1 MPKVLQMPKREYRDD
16 QQNTTRLSN
25 LLSTENEEQSDT
37 LTMIERWVRLADQ
50 VLGNQQTLN
59 RA

>member
-16 QQNTTRLSN
+16 QQNATRLPN

-50 VLGNQQTLN
+50 VLGNQQTLK

>member
-16 QQNTTRLSN
+16 QQNTTRLPN
-25 LLSTENEEQSDT
+25 LLSTENEEQSDA
-37 LTMIERWVRLADQ
+37 LTMIERWLRLADQ
-50 VLGNQQTLN
+50 VLGNQQTLK

>member
-16 QQNTTRLSN
+16 QQNTTRLPN
-25 LLSTENEEQSDT
+25 LLSTEKEEQSDA
-37 LTMIERWVRLADQ
+37 LTMIERWLRLADQ
-50 VLGNQQTLN
+50 VLGNQQTLK